1 MASGG
6 ILKRCQ
12 TEPMG
17 GTHPWPSVRRRR
29 CELADA
35 VEALKPD
42 QWGTPSWCEGWR
54 VRDVLGHL
62 VYLAEATQVSILTDL
77 LRAGGRP
84 DRSVDRAARRLGDEP
99 VSELAT
105 RLREAADGRYHVIG
119 SPPAVALG
127 DVLVHSADALRR
139 LGLVIEPEPDEVR
152 LVLPIYRRLGRLVFH
167 AAMPRNIRLV
177 ATDLEWQSGRGP
189 EIRGKAFDLL
199 LLLANRRQVVTE
211 LEGPGLSSLKPQI

>member
-6 ILKRCQ
+6 IRKRCQ

-17 GTHPWPSVRRRR
+17 GTDPWPSVRRRR
-29 CELADA
+29 YEFADA
-35 VEALKPD
+35 VENLKPD
-42 QWGTPSWCEGWR
+42 QWETPSWCEGWR

-77 LRAGGRP
+77 LKAGGRP
-84 DRSVDRAARRLGDEP
+84 DRSVDRTARRLGNEP

-105 RLREAADGRYHVIG
+105 RLRKAADGRYHVLG

-127 DVLVHSADALRR
+127 DVLVHSADALRP
-139 LGLVIEPEPDEVR
+139 LGLAGEPQPDEAA
-152 LVLPIYRRLGRLVFH
+152 LVLPIYRRLGLLAFH
-167 AAMPRNIRLV
+167 AAVPRSVRLV
-177 ATDLEWQSGRGP
+177 ATDIDWASGKGP

-199 LLLANRRQVVTE
+199 LLLANRRQVVTA
-211 LEGPGLSSLKPQI
+211 LEGPGLSSL